1 MKEQLLEL
9 LENQQITQSE
19 LVELL
24 HGYVK
29 LVKAKIFTQEEFNVV
44 LDRLGVELKP
54 GNVFVFDENS
64 EYILN

>member
-1 MKEQLLEL
+1 MNEQLLEL
-9 LENQQITQSE
+9 LENQQITQNE

-24 HGYVK
+24 HSYCK
-29 LVKAKIFTQEEFNVV
+29 LVKAKVFTQEEFNVI
-44 LDRLGVELKP
+44 LERLGVELKS

>member
-9 LENQQITQSE
+9 LANQQITQN
-19 LVELL
+19 ELL

>member
-9 LENQQITQSE
+9 LANQQITQNE

-44 LDRLGVELKP
+44 LDRLGVELEP

>member
-9 LENQQITQSE
+9 LENQQITQNE

>member
-1 MKEQLLEL
+1 MNEQLLEL
-9 LENQQITQSE
+9 LANQQITQNE

>member
-1 MKEQLLEL
+1 MNEQLLEL
-9 LENQQITQSE
+9 LENQQITQNE

-54 GNVFVFDENS
+54 DNVFVFDENS

>member
-1 MKEQLLEL
+1 MNEQLLEL
-9 LENQQITQSE
+9 LENQQITQNE

-29 LVKAKIFTQEEFNVV
+29 LFKAKIFTQEEFNVV

>member
-1 MKEQLLEL
+1 MNEQLLEL
-9 LENQQITQSE
+9 LANQQITQNE

-29 LVKAKIFTQEEFNVV
+29 LVKPKIFTQEEFNVV
-44 LDRLGVELKP
+44 LDRLGVELKT

>member
-9 LENQQITQSE
+9 LANQQITQNE

>member
-1 MKEQLLEL
+1 MNEQLLEL
-9 LENQQITQSE
+9 LENQQITQNE

>member
-1 MKEQLLEL
+1 LA
-9 LENQQITQSE
+9 NQQITQNE

>member
-1 MKEQLLEL
+1 MNEQLLEL
-9 LENQQITQSE
+9 LENQQITQNE

-29 LVKAKIFTQEEFNVV
+29 LVKSKIFTQEEFNVV

>member
-9 LENQQITQSE
+9 LANQQITQNE

-29 LVKAKIFTQEEFNVV
+29 LVKSKIFTQEEFNVV

>member
-1 MKEQLLEL
+1 MNEQLLEL
-9 LENQQITQSE
+9 LENQQITQNE

-29 LVKAKIFTQEEFNVV
+29 LVKSKIFTQEEFNVV
-44 LDRLGVELKP
+44 LDRLGVELKT

>member
-1 MKEQLLEL
+1 MNEQLLEL
-9 LENQQITQSE
+9 LENQQITQNE

-44 LDRLGVELKP
+44 LDRLGVELKS

>member
-9 LENQQITQSE
+9 LSNQQITQNE

-29 LVKAKIFTQEEFNVV
+29 LVKSKIFTQEEFNVV

>member
-1 MKEQLLEL
+1 MNEQLLEL
-9 LENQQITQSE
+9 LANQQITQNE

-29 LVKAKIFTQEEFNVV
+29 LVKSKIFTQEEFNVV
-44 LDRLGVELKP
+44 LDRLGVELKT

>member
-1 MKEQLLEL
+1 MNEQLLEL
-9 LENQQITQSE
+9 LENQQITQNE

-29 LVKAKIFTQEEFNVV
+29 LVKAEIFTQEEFNVV

>member
-9 LENQQITQSE
+9 LENQQITQNE

-29 LVKAKIFTQEEFNVV
+29 LVKSKIFTQEEFNVV

>member
-9 LENQQITQSE
+9 LANQQITQNE

-29 LVKAKIFTQEEFNVV
+29 LVKSKIFTQEEFNVV

-54 GNVFVFDENS
+54 DNVFVFDENS

>member
-1 MKEQLLEL
+1 MNEQLLEL
-9 LENQQITQSE
+9 LENQQITQNE

-44 LDRLGVELKP
+44 LDRLGVELKT

>member
-1 MKEQLLEL
+1 MNEQLLEL
-9 LENQQITQSE
+9 LENQQITQNE

-24 HGYVK
+24 HSYYK
-29 LVKAKIFTQEEFNVV
+29 LVKVKVFTQEEFNVV
-44 LDRLGVELKP
+44 LDRLGVELKT